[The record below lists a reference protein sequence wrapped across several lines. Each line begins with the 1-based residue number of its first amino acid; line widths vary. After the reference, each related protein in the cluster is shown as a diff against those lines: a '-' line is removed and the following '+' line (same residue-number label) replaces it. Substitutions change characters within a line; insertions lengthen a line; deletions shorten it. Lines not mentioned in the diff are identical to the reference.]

1 MTLEPFRAEIGA
13 VNDLLCAASVL
24 VWDSRTM
31 MPPGGAETRGLQIAT
46 LTRAARDRLL
56 APAMAHARDQ
66 ARRAVEDLP
75 QDHPDARAVAQAD
88 AAVAHHARV
97 PADLI
102 EARAA
107 LRTRAQAAW
116 TQARATSD
124 FALFAPHLEET
135 LRLTRAYA
143 DAVGWEAHRYDA
155 MVAMFEPGET
165 AASLATLFGT
175 LRDGI
180 APLLDAAR
188 GRAPARSDFLARGYA
203 MEGQRAFGLSIAER
217 FGYDLRHGRLDTTLH
232 PFEVSFTRNDV
243 RITTRYRPDYL
254 PGSLFG
260 IFHETGHALYEQNV
274 EPTYTR
280 SALATDM
287 IGLYAV
293 GGTSFG
299 AHESQ
304 SRLWENHVARTPTFW
319 ANHFPE
325 LQAQFP
331 AELAGVDADAFYAA
345 VTRAEPGF
353 IRVEADELTYD
364 LHIMLRVEL
373 ETALMAGDLAVADLP
388 GAWDV
393 LVRRDLGLV
402 VPDARRGVLQ
412 DVHWSSGYIGSFPTY
427 TIGNVMAAQL
437 MEAVRED
444 DPGAVAALERAD
456 YAPLADWLRAA
467 VWRHGRR
474 FSRDELLIQATGR
487 GLDPAPYLRHLGAK
501 YG

>member
-13 VNDLLCAASVL
+13 VNDLLCAASL
-24 VWDSRTM
+24 LTWDSRTM
-31 MPPGGAETRGLQIAT
+31 MPAGGAATRGLQIAT
-46 LTRAARDRLL
+46 LIRAARDRLL
-56 APAMAHARDQ
+56 GDAMARALDQ
-66 ARRAVEDLP
+66 ARRAVEGLP
-75 QDHPDARAVAQAD
+75 EDHADARAVAQTL

-97 PADLI
+97 PAALV

-107 LRTRAQAAW
+107 LRTQAQAAW
-116 TQARATSD
+116 TQARETSD
-124 FALFAPHLEET
+124 FGLFAPHLDET
-135 LRLTRAYA
+135 LRLARDYA
-143 DAVGWEAHRYDA
+143 DAVGYEAHRYDA
-155 MVAMFEPGET
+155 MVGLFEPGET
-165 AASLATLFGT
+165 ARSLADLFSA
-175 LRDGI
+175 LRAGI
-180 APLLDAAR
+180 APILDAAR
-188 GRAPARSDFLARGYA
+188 GRAPARSDFLARGYS

-217 FGYDLRHGRLDTTLH
+217 FGYDLRRGRLDTTVH
-232 PFEVSFTRNDV
+232 PFEVSFTREDV

-274 EPTYTR
+274 DPAHTR
-280 SALATDM
+280 SALATDL

-319 ANHFPE
+319 ANHFPA
-325 LQAQFP
+325 LQAHFP
-331 AELAGVDADAFYAA
+331 AELADVDADAFYAA

-373 ETALMAGDLAVADLP
+373 ETALMAGDLTVSDLP
-388 GAWDV
+388 GAWDERM
-393 LVRRDLGLV
+393 RRDLALV

-412 DVHWSSGYIGSFPTY
+412 DVHWSSGYVGSFPTY

-444 DPGAVAALERAD
+444 DPGAIAAMERAD

-467 VWRHGRR
+467 IWRHGRR
-474 FSRDELLIQATGR
+474 FSRDELLVRATGR
-487 GLDPAPYLRHLGAK
+487 ALDPAPYLRHLAAK